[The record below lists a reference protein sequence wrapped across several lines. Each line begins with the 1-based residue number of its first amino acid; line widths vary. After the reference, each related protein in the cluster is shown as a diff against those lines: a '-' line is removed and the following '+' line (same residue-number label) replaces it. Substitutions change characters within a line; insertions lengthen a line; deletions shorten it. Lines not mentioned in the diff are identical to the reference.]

1 MPSSPNPYFL
11 LPLLLALG
19 ACAVGPDYQ
28 APQPQAPAD
37 WRAAH
42 AGDAALLSAGQGGQ
56 AIPAQWW
63 TQFADP
69 ALDYLQRRATAAS
82 PDLQSAALRFAQAR
96 MQRQMVAAQRGV
108 NVDGKADVQRQRQS
122 ERGASARMISS
133 LAPGD
138 SDELAKTLAQ
148 PFTLYEAGFDASW
161 EIDFWGR
168 VRRSIEAADARVEQ
182 QRALLEQARLLVASE
197 VARGYFELRRVQQQ
211 IAVTQEDLRATEE
224 SLELVQAR
232 ADGGLVDDFDLVR
245 QRSQLEELRS
255 RLPQL
260 QAAEGQAINQLG
272 VLVGAQPGEL
282 QAQLKTPPAQPAA
295 LPDLSPGLPSE
306 VARRR
311 PDIRAAEAQLHAAT
325 ANIGVAVAE
334 LYPSIR
340 LGASFGYSSFESGDL
355 SDWGSRQWAVGPS
368 LSVPIFDNGRRRSQ
382 VTLRKLE
389 QQEAAVNY
397 QQTVLK
403 AWQEVDDAL
412 SGYGAERQRN
422 AQLQARLNSAG
433 QAYDMAKARYAGGM
447 TDFLVELDAQR
458 NYLQARRDLVDSD
471 GQLRLDL
478 VALYKALGGGAPLQ
492 GGDSV
497 NEPLPP
503 GQQ

>member
-1 MPSSPNPYFL
+1 MSSPRTSHLFW
-11 LPLLLALG
+11 PLMLTLG
-19 ACAVGPDYQ
+19 ACSAVGPDYR
-28 APQPQAPAD
+28 APQPQVPTS
-37 WRAAH
+37 WSAAH
-42 AGDAALLSAGQGGQ
+42 AGASTLLASGPGLQ

-69 ALDYLQRRATAAS
+69 TLDTLQQRASKAS

-96 MQRQMVAAQRGV
+96 MQRQMVAAQRGP
-108 NVDGKADVQRQRQS
+108 NVDAKGDIQRQRQS

-133 LAPGD
+133 IAPVN
-138 SDELAKTLAQ
+138 SDELVKTLAE

-168 VRRSIEAADARVEQ
+168 VRRSIEAADAQVEQ

-211 IAVTQEDLRATEE
+211 IAVTRDDLHATEE

-245 QRSQLEELRS
+245 QRSQLEDLRS
-255 RLPQL
+255 RLPSL
-260 QAAEGQAINQLG
+260 LAAQTQAINQLG

-282 QAQLKTPPAQPAA
+282 SAQLSAPSIKPSA

-340 LGASFGYSSFESGDL
+340 LGASFGYSSFESGQV

-368 LSVPIFDNGRRRSQ
+368 LSLPIFDNGRRRSQ

-389 QQEAAVNY
+389 QQQAAVNY

-422 AQLQARLNSAG
+422 AQLQARLGSAG
-433 QAYDMAKARYAGGM
+433 QAYDMAKARYAGGL

-458 NYLQARRDLVDSD
+458 NYLQARRDWVDSE

-478 VALYKALGGGAPLQ
+478 VALYKALGGGAPVSAASEVQ
-492 GGDSV
+492 
-497 NEPLPP
+497 
-503 GQQ
+503 

>member
-1 MPSSPNPYFL
+1 MSSSCRKPY
-11 LPLLLALG
+11 LPRAWPALLAAALS
-19 ACAVGPDYQ
+19 ACSAVGPDYRA
-28 APQPQAPAD
+28 APLMAPAD
-37 WRAAH
+37 WRVAH
-42 AGDAALLSAGQGGQ
+42 AGDPSLLATGLDGQ

-63 TQFADP
+63 AQFADP
-69 ALDYLQRRATAAS
+69 ALDDLQRRATAAS
-82 PDLQSAALRFAQAR
+82 PDLQSATLHFAQER
-96 MQRQMVAAQRGV
+96 MKRRMVAAQRGV
-108 NVDGKADVQRQRQS
+108 SVDGHADVQRQRLS
-122 ERGASARMISS
+122 EHGSSARMISS
-133 LAPGD
+133 LAPG
-138 SDELAKTLAQ
+138 SNADEMTKTLAD

-168 VRRSIEAADARVEQ
+168 IRRSIESADAQVEQ

-211 IAVTQEDLRATEE
+211 IAVTREDLHATEE
-224 SLELVQAR
+224 ALELVQAR

-245 QRSQLEELRS
+245 QRSQLEELRA

-260 QAAEGQAINQLG
+260 YSAETQAINQLG

-282 QAQLKTPPAQPAA
+282 QAQLATPPANHSA
-295 LPDLSPGLPSE
+295 LPDFSPGLPSE

-340 LGASFGYSSFESGDL
+340 LGASFGYSSFES
-355 SDWGSRQWAVGPS
+355 SQISAWGSRQWAVGPS
-368 LSVPIFDNGRRRSQ
+368 LSVPLFDNGRRRSQ

-412 SGYGAERQRN
+412 SSYGAERQRN
-422 AQLQARLNSAG
+422 AELQSRLNSAG
-433 QAYDMAKARYAGGM
+433 QAYDMAKARYAGGL

-471 GQLRLDL
+471 SQLRQDL
-478 VALYKALGGGAPLQ
+478 VALYKALGGG
-492 GGDSV
+492 
-497 NEPLPP
+497 EPVTPKV
-503 GQQ
+503 Q

>member
-1 MPSSPNPYFL
+1 MPSPHTRHL
-11 LPLLLALG
+11 LWPLLLTLA
-19 ACAVGPDYQ
+19 ACSAVGPDYQ
-28 APQPQAPAD
+28 APRPALPD
-37 WRAAH
+37 SWRAAH
-42 AGDAALLSAGQGGQ
+42 AGDPALLAAATGTQ
-56 AIPAQWW
+56 AVPAQWW
-63 TQFADP
+63 KQFADP
-69 ALDYLQRRATAAS
+69 LLNELQQRAATAS
-82 PDLQSAALRFAQAR
+82 PDLKSAALRFAQAR
-96 MQRQMVAAQRGV
+96 MQRQMVAAQRGPS
-108 NVDGKADVQRQRQS
+108 VDARADVQRQRQS

-133 LAPGD
+133 LAPAN
-138 SDELAKTLAQ
+138 SDELVKTLAE

-168 VRRSIEAADARVEQ
+168 VRRSVEAADAQVEQ

-211 IAVTQEDLRATEE
+211 IAVTRDDLRATEE
-224 SLELVQAR
+224 ALALVQAR

-245 QRSQLEELRS
+245 QRSQLEDLRS

-260 QAAEGQAINQLG
+260 LAGETQAINQLG
-272 VLVGAQPGEL
+272 VLLGAQPGEL
-282 QAQLKTPPAQPAA
+282 QGLLAAPAGAPGA
-295 LPDLSPGLPSE
+295 LPDLSPGVPSE

-334 LYPSIR
+334 LYPSVR
-340 LGASFGYSSFESGDL
+340 LGASFGYSSFESGQT
-355 SDWGSRQWAVGPS
+355 SAWGSRQWAVGPS
-368 LSVPIFDNGRRRSQ
+368 LSLPIFDNGRRRSQ

-389 QQEAAVNY
+389 QQEAAVAY

-412 SGYGAERQRN
+412 AGYAAERQRN
-422 AQLQARLNSAG
+422 AQLQARLGSAG
-433 QAYDMAKARYAGGM
+433 QAYDMAKARYAGGL

-471 GQLRLDL
+471 GQLRLEL
-478 VALYKALGGGAPLQ
+478 VALYKAVGGGTPLE
-492 GGDSV
+492 GGDKV
-497 NEPLPP
+497 
-503 GQQ
+503 Q

>member
-1 MPSSPNPYFL
+1 MPSSPNPYLL

-37 WRAAH
+37 WRAAP
-42 AGDAALLSAGQGGQ
+42 AGDAALPGAGRGGQ

-108 NVDGKADVQRQRQS
+108 NVDGSADVQRQRQS

-138 SDELAKTLAQ
+138 SDELVKTLAQ

-211 IAVTQEDLRATEE
+211 IAVTREDLRATEE

-260 QAAEGQAINQLG
+260 QAAASQAINQLG

-282 QAQLKTPPAQPAA
+282 QAQLQMPPAQPAA

-422 AQLQARLNSAG
+422 AQLQARLGSAG
-433 QAYDMAKARYAGGM
+433 QAYDMARARYAGGM

-478 VALYKALGGGAPLQ
+478 VALYKALGGGAPL
-492 GGDSV
+492 GSGDSV

>member
-1 MPSSPNPYFL
+1 MPSPRNSHLL

-19 ACAVGPDYQ
+19 ACTAVGPDYR
-28 APQPQAPAD
+28 APQPQTPAS
-37 WRAAH
+37 WSAAH
-42 AGDAALLSAGQGGQ
+42 AGDPALLAPGQGGQ
-56 AIPAQWW
+56 AVPTQWW

-69 ALDYLQRRATAAS
+69 ALDYLQRRASSAS

-96 MQRQMVAAQRGV
+96 MQRQMVAAQRGP
-108 NVDGKADVQRQRQS
+108 NVDAKGDIQRQRQS

-133 LAPGD
+133 IAPVN
-138 SDELAKTLAQ
+138 SDELVKTLAE

-168 VRRSIEAADARVEQ
+168 VRRSIEAADAQVEQ

-211 IAVTQEDLRATEE
+211 IAVTRDDLRATQE

-245 QRSQLEELRS
+245 QRSQLEDLRS
-255 RLPQL
+255 RLPAL
-260 QAAEGQAINQLG
+260 LAAQTQAINQLG

-282 QAQLKTPPAQPAA
+282 SAQLATPPAKPSA

-325 ANIGVAVAE
+325 ASVGVAVAE

-340 LGASFGYSSFESGDL
+340 LGASFGYSSFESGKF

-368 LSVPIFDNGRRRSQ
+368 LSLPIFDNGRRRSQ

-389 QQEAAVNY
+389 QQDAAVNY

-422 AQLQARLNSAG
+422 AQLQARLGSAG
-433 QAYDMAKARYAGGM
+433 QAYDMAKARYAGGL

-458 NYLQARRDLVDSD
+458 NYLQARRDWVDSE

-478 VALYKALGGGAPLQ
+478 VALYKALGGGAPVSAASEVQ
-492 GGDSV
+492 
-497 NEPLPP
+497 
-503 GQQ
+503 

>member
-1 MPSSPNPYFL
+1 MPSSLNLHFL
-11 LPLLLALG
+11 WPLLLTLA
-19 ACAVGPDYQ
+19 ACRAVGPDYQ
-28 APQPQAPAD
+28 APQPKTPAD
-37 WRAAH
+37 WSEAH
-42 AGDAALLSAGQGGQ
+42 AGDPSLLATGRGNQT
-56 AIPAQWW
+56 IPVQWW

-69 ALDYLQRRATAAS
+69 ALDDLQRHAATAS
-82 PDLQSAALRFAQAR
+82 PDLQSAALRFAKAR
-96 MQRQMVAAQRGV
+96 IQRRMVAAQRGV
-108 NVDGKADVQRQRQS
+108 SVDGKADVQRQRQS
-122 ERGASARMISS
+122 ERGASTRMISN
-133 LAPGD
+133 LAPGS
-138 SDELAKTLAQ
+138 SDDLVKTLAE

-161 EIDFWGR
+161 EADFWGR
-168 VRRSIEAADARVEQ
+168 VRRSIEAADALVEQ
-182 QRALLEQARLLVASE
+182 QRALLEQVRLLVASE

-211 IAVTQEDLRATEE
+211 ITVTSEDLRATEE

-260 QAAEGQAINQLG
+260 LAAETQAINLLG
-272 VLVGAQPGEL
+272 VLVGAQPGKL
-282 QAQLKTPPAQPAA
+282 QAQLATLPVKTSA
-295 LPDLSPGLPSE
+295 LPDLRLGLPSE

-311 PDIRAAEAQLHAAT
+311 PDIQAAEAQLHATT
-325 ANIGVAVAE
+325 ANIGVAVAD

-340 LGASFGYSSFESGDL
+340 LGASFGYSSFKSGEF

-368 LSVPIFDNGRRRSQ
+368 LSVPLFDNGRRRSQ

-422 AQLQARLNSAG
+422 AQLTARLSSAK
-433 QAYDMAKARYAGGM
+433 QAYFMAKARYAGGL

-471 GQLRLDL
+471 SQLRLEL
-478 VALYKALGGGAPLQ
+478 VALYKAIGGGALSTSGSQ
-492 GGDSV
+492 LAETD
-497 NEPLPP
+497 
-503 GQQ
+503 